1 MLKPQQRANA
11 AFTLRRQRRVKDSD
25 GRRVNGK
32 PEKVLWVEL
41 ILHKK
46 MPEAGRKL
54 LKYFAGSFL
63 EAAAAKLS
71 RFAPDY

>member
-1 MLKPQQRANA
+1 MAE
-11 AFTLRRQRRVKDSD
+11 
-25 GRRVNGK
+25 VNGK

-54 LKYFAGSFL
+54 LKYLPEVF
-63 EAAAAKLS
+63 
-71 RFAPDY
+71 